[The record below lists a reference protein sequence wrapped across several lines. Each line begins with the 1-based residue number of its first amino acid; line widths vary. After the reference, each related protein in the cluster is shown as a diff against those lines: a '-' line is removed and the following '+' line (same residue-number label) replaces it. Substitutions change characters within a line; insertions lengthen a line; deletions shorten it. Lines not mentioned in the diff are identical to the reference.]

1 METNEDIL
9 DILFNEKEENDLFN
23 ISNFDGKELG
33 KKISISDEKLT
44 EFIQKRIHQKSR
56 SQLQNLINQYSSS
69 LENYSNVERRFC
81 YKSGFSDGV
90 KAMIAVFYHK

>member
-33 KKISISDEKLT
+33 KKISISDEELT
-44 EFIQKRIHQKSR
+44 NFIQERIHLKSR
-56 SQLQNLINQYSSS
+56 SQLRNLINQYNSS
-69 LENYSNVERRFC
+69 LEDYFKVEKRFC

-90 KAMIAVFYHK
+90 KAMIAVFCHK